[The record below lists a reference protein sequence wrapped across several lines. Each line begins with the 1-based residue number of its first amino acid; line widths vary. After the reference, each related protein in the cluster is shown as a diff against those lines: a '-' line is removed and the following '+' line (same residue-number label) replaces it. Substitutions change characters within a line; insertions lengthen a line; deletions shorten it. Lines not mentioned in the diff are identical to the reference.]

1 MLYIKFINNE
11 KKHIKTRPM
20 NRQATRTLKL
30 QKNYIYMQKHENKP
44 TESQNPAK
52 YRNQCKII

>member
-1 MLYIKFINNE
+1 MLFIKFINNE
-11 KKHIKTRPM
+11 KKHTQTRPM

-44 TESQNPAK
+44 TES
-52 YRNQCKII
+52 